1 MCRVQTLCA
10 ELKYFPTDKKSALAG
25 VNKFLKEGGKELSKK
40 SESFADKEIETLN
53 ISSKEKAAAENFI
66 HAIIPILTLGTI
78 GTSYNIMID
87 HSGTATIF
95 SYILRIT

>member
-1 MCRVQTLCA
+1 M
-10 ELKYFPTDKKSALAG
+10 KSG
-25 VNKFLKEGGKELSKK
+25 HSKWEQFSNKIKE
-40 SESFADKEIETLN
+40 ESNPEDQHKLIEIETLN